1 MFDIK
6 ENLKKLPDCP
16 GVYIHKDRLGQVI
29 YVGKAISL
37 KNRVRQY
44 FQSSR
49 NMDPKVR
56 AMVGH
61 IAEFEYIRCESE
73 MEAFI
78 LECNL
83 IKQYKPKYNILLRDD
98 KTYPYIKVTMGEDW
112 PRVVK
117 TRIVSKDG
125 GRYFGPFSDV
135 GAVNQ
140 MVDFLNSIYRLKRCS
155 RTSFPKGHRPCL
167 NHHIG
172 RCDGICIG
180 KADHDDYMKRIDS
193 VLDYLKG
200 RNKNI
205 ETYLRSKMQQA
216 AERLDYEEAAVYRDY
231 LASAAAL
238 HQAQRVVL
246 HTDKDMDVV
255 ISVGEEHIVS
265 FFIRSGKLI
274 GRESYT
280 FRLPASEQDMQ
291 GSGAE
296 LIMEFLRQH
305 YGSMSDGP
313 GEILLEK
320 DIPQKEMIEAYL
332 SGIWGRN
339 VSLHVP
345 RRGEKRAVLE
355 MALKDAKVMADQIK
369 EKEAGRTERRQR
381 LSYEMKTVLAEAGYE
396 AAEQSDGAA
405 DKMKGPYKDYRIESF
420 DISNTN
426 GLDTVAGMVV
436 FDGLEKDKKAYRRF
450 RIRTAE
456 GPDDYLSMKEVIYRR
471 FKRLKEGDD
480 GFAKMPDALLID
492 GGRGHVSAVL
502 EVLNAMNIEVPVLG
516 MVKDDHHR
524 TRGLVYMKNDE
535 FHEIDLRRR
544 PFLFKYLGTVQEEV
558 HRFSI
563 EYHRGLRD
571 RGKLHSVLDEI
582 EGIGPVR
589 RNALLGHFGSIEN
602 IRNAE
607 ISELAKVP
615 GITEK
620 AARAVYEKF
629 HN

>member
-37 KNRVRQY
+37 RNRVRQY

-98 KTYPYIKVTMGEDW
+98 KTYPYIKVTMGEEW

-125 GRYFGPFSDV
+125 SRYFGPFSDV

-231 LASAAAL
+231 LASAEAL

-280 FRLPASEQDMQ
+280 FRLPAPEQEMQ

-305 YGSMSDGP
+305 YGGMSDGP

-345 RRGEKRAVLE
+345 QRGEKRAVLE

-396 AAEQSDGAA
+396 TAAR
-405 DKMKGPYKDYRIESF
+405 PYKDLSYR
-420 DISNTN
+420 
-426 GLDTVAGMVV
+426 V
-436 FDGLEKDKKAYRRF
+436 F
-450 RIRTAE
+450 
-456 GPDDYLSMKEVIYRR
+456 
-471 FKRLKEGDD
+471 
-480 GFAKMPDALLID
+480 
-492 GGRGHVSAVL
+492 
-502 EVLNAMNIEVPVLG
+502 
-516 MVKDDHHR
+516 
-524 TRGLVYMKNDE
+524 
-535 FHEIDLRRR
+535 
-544 PFLFKYLGTVQEEV
+544 
-558 HRFSI
+558 
-563 EYHRGLRD
+563 
-571 RGKLHSVLDEI
+571 
-582 EGIGPVR
+582 
-589 RNALLGHFGSIEN
+589 
-602 IRNAE
+602 
-607 ISELAKVP
+607 
-615 GITEK
+615 
-620 AARAVYEKF
+620 
-629 HN
+629 

>member
-1 MFDIK
+1 
-6 ENLKKLPDCP
+6 
-16 GVYIHKDRLGQVI
+16 
-29 YVGKAISL
+29 
-37 KNRVRQY
+37 
-44 FQSSR
+44 
-49 NMDPKVR
+49 
-56 AMVGH
+56 
-61 IAEFEYIRCESE
+61 
-73 MEAFI
+73 
-78 LECNL
+78 
-83 IKQYKPKYNILLRDD
+83 
-98 KTYPYIKVTMGEDW
+98 
-112 PRVVK
+112 
-117 TRIVSKDG
+117 
-125 GRYFGPFSDV
+125 
-135 GAVNQ
+135 
-140 MVDFLNSIYRLKRCS
+140 
-155 RTSFPKGHRPCL
+155 
-167 NHHIG
+167 
-172 RCDGICIG
+172 
-180 KADHDDYMKRIDS
+180 MKR
-193 VLDYLKG
+193 LRG
-200 RNKNI
+200 R
-205 ETYLRSKMQQA
+205 
-216 AERLDYEEAAVYRDY
+216 
-231 LASAAAL
+231 
-238 HQAQRVVL
+238 
-246 HTDKDMDVV
+246 
-255 ISVGEEHIVS
+255 
-265 FFIRSGKLI
+265 
-274 GRESYT
+274 
-280 FRLPASEQDMQ
+280 
-291 GSGAE
+291 
-296 LIMEFLRQH
+296 
-305 YGSMSDGP
+305 
-313 GEILLEK
+313 
-320 DIPQKEMIEAYL
+320 
-332 SGIWGRN
+332 
-339 VSLHVP
+339 
-345 RRGEKRAVLE
+345 
-355 MALKDAKVMADQIK
+355 IK
-369 EKEAGRTERRQR
+369 I
-381 LSYEMKTVLAEAGYE
+381 
-396 AAEQSDGAA
+396 
-405 DKMKGPYKDYRIESF
+405 YRIESF

-607 ISELAKVP
+607 ISELVKVP